1 MTKELD
7 AKQTLSPIKRS
18 VWLLLREYCLRK
30 TREGNRLVTYGEIIE
45 KSILA
50 YIDSKAHKKSKGD

>member
-1 MTKELD
+1 MIKELD
-7 AKQTLSPIKRS
+7 AKQTLSPIRRS

-30 TREGNRLVTYGEIIE
+30 TREENRLVTYGEIIE

-50 YIDSKAHKKSKGD
+50 YVSSEIPKRK